1 MGIITRQA
9 IQSTIYSYAGAFL
22 GFLTVWFMNRLW
34 LTPEQNGL
42 LNVIISISLVTSSLS
57 NLGFGGVTM
66 RMFPQFRDP
75 QTRHGGF
82 LFYPLLFTAI
92 GSLLF
97 VGAFILFKDAYITRN
112 ATNASLLN
120 EHIYFL
126 LPLTFFLGI
135 FNVLDVFA
143 RSIYVSTAGIIVKE
157 IALRVVILAAA
168 MGYHFGYLSFDT
180 FVLLYFSSFCAIAIA
195 MVVILYRKGEW
206 HWRIP
211 QAKLSLE
218 KRREMRNVAL
228 FSVIT
233 GLSGMLISTIDK
245 IIVNDMLGLAAA
257 GVFSVATY
265 FGSMIQIPARSVMR
279 ISSTIIAESWKTHD
293 MENIAQVYRKSA
305 LNQFIIGLFLLL
317 GLWVTMDALLSLMP
331 TEYSAA
337 RNVILFMGLGYLIDL
352 ATGANGIIIATSKFY
367 RYDTWFMLVLV
378 VFTFVTNIAL
388 IPIYGI
394 TGAGIA
400 SCLTFA
406 LFNSA
411 RLIFIYMKFGIQP
424 FTPAFLKIAAIGT
437 FSAGVAYWIPPINN
451 GYGDILLRG
460 GAFSLVF
467 GALVLWTGVSPDIN
481 AVLRKLQKR

>member
-97 VGAFILFKDAYITRN
+97 VGAFILFKDAYIARN

-180 FVLLYFSSFCAIAIA
+180 FVLLYFSSFCAIAVA
-195 MVVILYRKGEW
+195 MVIVLYRKGEW
-206 HWRIP
+206 QWRIP
-211 QAKLSLE
+211 QEKLSLE
-218 KRREMRNVAL
+218 KRREMRDVAL
-228 FSVIT
+228 FSIIT

-279 ISSTIIAESWKTHD
+279 ISSTIIAESWKTND

-305 LNQFIIGLFLLL
+305 LNQFIIGLFLWL

-331 TEYSAA
+331 IEYSAA

-352 ATGANGIIIATSKFY
+352 ATGANGIIIATSQYY

-378 VFTFVTNIAL
+378 VFTLVTNIVL

-406 LFNSA
+406 LFNST
-411 RLIFIYMKFGIQP
+411 RLIFIYVKFGIQP
-424 FTPAFLKIAAIGT
+424 FTPAFLKISAIGV
-437 FSAGVAYWIPPINN
+437 FSAGVAYWIPTINS
-451 GYGDILLRG
+451 GYGDILLSG
-460 GAFSLVF
+460 GTFSLVF